1 MINSS
6 IAFGVTNSTGYKDVS
21 SVARTNH
28 QCAKSPTAYISDKGH
43 CGSISIEKFHEY
55 ALSAHLAERV
65 ATAAWGLAVLSGTE
79 EAKGYRQ
86 VTRCLRDDYQSRRAG
101 ATRILAMAAA

>member
-65 ATAAWGLAVLSGTE
+65 ATAAWGLGCAVW
-79 EAKGYRQ
+79 
-86 VTRCLRDDYQSRRAG
+86 D
-101 ATRILAMAAA
+101 